1 MNVIIFYVGNV
12 YKDYLIFFIE
22 MIMKVLC
29 SIYVV
34 VLFISCVMCQR
45 LRGGLGLSL
54 RGFLFFGMLGFY
66 FVINNFYSVY
76 SVLFNE

>member
-1 MNVIIFYVGNV
+1 MCNIKSNNLNKCYIKKLVVKMNVIIFYVGNV

-34 VLFISCVMCQR
+34 VLFISCVMC
-45 LRGGLGLSL
+45 
-54 RGFLFFGMLGFY
+54 
-66 FVINNFYSVY
+66 
-76 SVLFNE
+76 